1 MLQSC
6 PWEPASV
13 RVLSSW
19 RVALLAQPEWVSR
32 RVLSHPLIV
41 VAALFFGLWHQ
52 SLDAG
57 MALFG
62 VLMFLEIRLP

>member
-41 VAALFFGLWHQ
+41 VAALGGLWLTKAP
-52 SLDAG
+52 SG
-57 MALFG
+57 MRP
-62 VLMFLEIRLP
+62 VRLQ